1 MTQSA
6 QQGSPSGMSTATE
19 RLRGGAEVVARL
31 AGRSRTALA
40 EQLGQL
46 RGHVALL
53 RSPLLLLPATP
64 VLCATV
70 LLYARGTTPS
80 WGPVVL
86 TLLSSAL
93 ALLGVGALPVRRPLT
108 LGALREAWRPQPR
121 GRMKRMSA
129 SDRYA
134 TRLGSALLTLA
145 VVCAAPLAFASRGA
159 MWLLVGFALVVLLF
173 YSVNGVRPLLTPIDE
188 VIAALCL
195 GPGMVALTA
204 MAQRATM
211 TPRDW
216 LIAAAFGCM
225 ALGVLEGQRLSA
237 SPRETAQRGRTLGA
251 RIGPRRALLVAGG
264 AMAVGF
270 ALAVALAVAPPTL
283 PGALL
288 ALIAFPM
295 ALVALS
301 GLGASRYAP
310 SRQLAAAQLTRAY
323 NWFGLAL
330 TVGVVATLIVQGF
343 IGALVHSLIG

>member
-6 QQGSPSGMSTATE
+6 QQGSPPGISTATA
-19 RLRGGAEVVARL
+19 RLREGAEVAARL
-31 AGRSRTALA
+31 AGRGWAALA
-40 EQLGQL
+40 EQFGQL
-46 RGHVALL
+46 RGHFALL
-53 RSPLLLLPATP
+53 RSPLTLLPAPP
-64 VLCATV
+64 VLCAAV
-70 LLYARGTTPS
+70 LLYARGATPA

-86 TLLSSAL
+86 TLVSGTL
-93 ALLGVGALPVRRPLT
+93 ALMGVGALPMRRQATPE
-108 LGALREAWRPQPR
+108 ALREAWRPQAR
-121 GRMKRMSA
+121 GRVKPMSA

-134 TRLGSALLTLA
+134 TRLGSALLALA

-173 YSVNGVRPLLTPIDE
+173 YSANGVRPLLTPIDE

-204 MAQRATM
+204 LAQRATM

-216 LIAAAFGCM
+216 LIAVAFGCM
-225 ALGVLEGQRLSA
+225 ALGVLEGRRLSE
-237 SPRETAQRGRTLGA
+237 SPKETALRGRTLGA
-251 RIGPRRALLVAGG
+251 RIGLRRALQVAGG
-264 AMAVGF
+264 AMALGF
-270 ALAVALAVAPPTL
+270 ALVVALAVTPPTL

-288 ALIAFPM
+288 ALTAFPM

-323 NWFGLAL
+323 VWFGLAL
-330 TVGVVATLIVQGF
+330 TAGIAATLIVQGF
-343 IGALVHSLIG
+343 IGAFVHSLIG